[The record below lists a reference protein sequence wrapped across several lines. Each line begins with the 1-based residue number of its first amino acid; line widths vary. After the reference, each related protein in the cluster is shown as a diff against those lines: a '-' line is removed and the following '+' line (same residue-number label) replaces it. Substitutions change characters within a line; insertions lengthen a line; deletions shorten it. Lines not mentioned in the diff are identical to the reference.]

1 MLGDGAPSAPEGS
14 LGHALESLGV
24 PSRPHLSDVV
34 SLHRLPGVPDVFHRV
49 RIPDDLDAATTRGAE
64 EEPEAAGL
72 DSETVERIWEGAVN
86 LYRTGVHPGLSLC
99 VRREGK
105 VVIDRAIGHA
115 RGNGPDDPEDVPKV
129 PMRPDTPACIFSA
142 SKAVT
147 AMVVHQLDER
157 GLLHIGDR
165 VSEYIPEYAQNGKEG
180 TTIAHVL
187 AHRAGVASMPK
198 EARELD
204 SLIDADRIL
213 QLICKSKPAIRPG
226 RLLAYHA
233 VSGGFILG
241 EIVKRVTGK
250 SIRDVLAEEILDPL
264 GFRWGNYGVAEEDV
278 GEVAPSYVTGPP
290 LLPPL
295 STLATRV
302 LGAPLDEVVEASNDP
317 RFLTAVIP
325 SANVVTSANEL
336 GRFFEIFRAGGEM
349 DGVRVMQE
357 RTIRRALVEQSHLE
371 IDFSLFFPTRFS
383 YGLMLG
389 ADWVSLYGRD
399 TDLAFGHLGLINIM
413 GWADPE
419 RAISVGLMTTGKA
432 IVYPELPRFYGVM
445 SRISSEVPKIEEPG
459 WLKG

>member
-1 MLGDGAPSAPEGS
+1 MTAKDCTGEASTPCLDSNVISCGFVRPWLAIPVRAALSPSGRVLSQWTGRSADNVLGDRAPSAPEGS

-24 PSRPHLSDVV
+24 PRRPHLSDVL

-72 DSETVERIWEGAVN
+72 DSETVERIWEGAAS

-250 SIRDVLAEEILDPL
+250 SIR
-264 GFRWGNYGVAEEDV
+264 
-278 GEVAPSYVTGPP
+278 
-290 LLPPL
+290 
-295 STLATRV
+295 
-302 LGAPLDEVVEASNDP
+302 
-317 RFLTAVIP
+317 
-325 SANVVTSANEL
+325 
-336 GRFFEIFRAGGEM
+336 AGSP
-349 DGVRVMQE
+349 
-357 RTIRRALVEQSHLE
+357 A
-371 IDFSLFFPTRFS
+371 
-383 YGLMLG
+383 
-389 ADWVSLYGRD
+389 
-399 TDLAFGHLGLINIM
+399 GLIKLK
-413 GWADPE
+413 DPIAVE
-419 RAISVGLMTTGKA
+419 PGV
-432 IVYPELPRFYGVM
+432 ELPRPLGHRGDAHGTPAHARSSFPPCRSG
-445 SRISSEVPKIEEPG
+445 RIQG
-459 WLKG
+459 M